1 MTQGVFGLLKG
12 EKVTL
17 RPLDLNDVEDMV
29 RWALDVELNILG
41 GWPDLS
47 SIAKRRDRFE
57 KRIKDPPE
65 DLVQM
70 AIEVDGKLIGEIA
83 FHHVEWEQQRGEI
96 GISIEKPYWGKG
108 YGKDAAVTF
117 LQYLFL
123 VKNVRK
129 ATAQSY
135 DFNQASISLFKSVGF
150 TQEGLLRSHEFT
162 TGAWRDMYV
171 FGMLRDEFLERYP
184 DRRYSVPQ
192 RV

>member
-1 MTQGVFGLLKG
+1 MFKG

-17 RPLDLNDVEDMV
+17 RPLDVNDVEDMV
-29 RWALDVELNILG
+29 RWSLDVELNILS
-41 GWPDLS
+41 GWSGLS
-47 SIAKRRDRFE
+47 SIARMKDRFE
-57 KRIKDPPE
+57 KRIKEPPE
-65 DLVQM
+65 DLVMM
-70 AIEVDGKLIGEIA
+70 AIEVDGKPIGGID
-83 FHHVEWEQQRGEI
+83 FHHVDWEQQRGEI
-96 GISIEKPYWGKG
+96 GLAIEKPYWSKD
-108 YGKDAAVTF
+108 YGKDAVVTF

-123 VKNVRK
+123 VRNIRK
-129 ATAQSY
+129 ATAESY

-184 DRRYSVPQ
+184 NRRYPVPK